1 MVFMRIL
8 YTISVSSVHL
18 SVKLAINQLL
28 IVQVVILKEISK
40 IYKLKIK
47 LLISIHVLIARMVNL
62 KINKIFV
69 NNVTPFVKLVLIQ
82 VRHV

>member
-1 MVFMRIL
+1 MVSMRIK

-18 SVKLAINQLL
+18 SVKLVINQPL

-62 KINKIFV
+62 KINKIIA
-69 NNVTPFVKLVLIQ
+69 NNVTLFVKLVLIQ
-82 VRHV
+82 V